1 MEKIV
6 ILAIVGVFFVMLLKE
21 HKASFGFLLTLAICV
36 IFVFYILEYA
46 EILFD
51 GLMVFENYFDSSGYY
66 IKLILKMIGITYL
79 CEFGTQICKDVGQ
92 GAIASQVE
100 MFGKIMVLIVG
111 LPIVLAILE
120 QILNFGG
127 L

>member
-6 ILAIVGVFFVMLLKE
+6 ILAIVGVFFVILLKE

-46 EILFD
+46 GILFD

>member
-6 ILAIVGVFFVMLLKE
+6 VLAIIGVFFILLLKE
-21 HKASFGFLLTLAICV
+21 QKASLSFLLTLAICIV
-36 IFVFYILEYA
+36 FVFYILEYVD
-46 EILFD
+46 ILLD
-51 GLMVFENYFDSSGYY
+51 GLLVFENYFDSSGYY

-92 GAIASQVE
+92 GAIAGQVE

-127 L
+127 